1 MRTGRIF
8 TLVAALMLVIIPV
21 ARAVDDKV
29 TLDFANADIESVVKA
44 VSQISGRN
52 FLVDPRV
59 KGTVNVV
66 SGKPVPRELAYQI
79 LVSALRLQG
88 FAVVEQDGIA
98 RIVPE
103 SDAKVQA
110 GPVGRPG
117 HSSGHVITQVF
128 QIRYESATQLVNAIK
143 PLVANNNAISTVP
156 GNNALIITDY
166 ADNLRRIEKIIE
178 ALDVPADDEPEVI
191 PVRHASA
198 VDIANTLNR
207 LFAEGASIG
216 SPVGVADV
224 SQRLI
229 IVADGRTNS
238 LILRSGNPG
247 RKARVRSLL
256 STLDQPTAVKGNIHV
271 VPIRYAEATRIAQT
285 VRAILSGEAPAP
297 SVVSPPP
304 SAQPA
309 SGSGA
314 GLSPM
319 SASLSSSG
327 QAMGIASGS
336 IVQADA
342 ATNSLIITAPEP
354 IYKNLRYV
362 IDQLDRRRAQV
373 LIEAIVAEL
382 SADKA
387 SEFGIQWQNV
397 SGGNSARL
405 VGGTNFGSGGKNII
419 GVLENAAKAPVTGTL
434 GLPPGLNVGVIKGI
448 SNGVPVIPAMLRVL
462 ETDNNANILSTPS
475 IMTLDNEEAKII
487 IGQNVPFITG
497 SYAQSAT
504 ATTPTPF
511 QTYERKDVGI
521 SLKVRPQITEG
532 GVVRIQIYQEASS
545 VQPNSVSNAAG
556 PITNKRALESSV
568 LVDDGNIIVLGGLID
583 DSFGTG
589 EDKVPIL
596 GDIPLFGSLFRYE
609 TRKRTKTNLMVFLR
623 PTIVRE
629 PSDYQ
634 SLTSNRYGEIG
645 TAQKQFEESR
655 RIWYG
660 DSVSPRVPMLL
671 PK

>member
-1 MRTGRIF
+1 MRF
-8 TLVAALMLVIIPV
+8 FSAMLPVFAAMLF
-21 ARAVDDKV
+21 ASSEAMAADDKV
-29 TLDFANADIESVVKA
+29 TLDFANADVESVVKA
-44 VSQISGRN
+44 VSQLSGRN
-52 FLVDPRV
+52 FLIDPRV
-59 KGTVNVV
+59 KGIVNVV
-66 SGKPVPRELAYQI
+66 SGKPVPRDLAYQI

-88 FAVVEQDGIA
+88 FAVIEQDGIA
-98 RIVPE
+98 KIVPE

-110 GPVGRPG
+110 GPVGKPS
-117 HSSGHVITQVF
+117 HASGQVITQVF
-128 QIRYESATQLVNAIK
+128 QIRHESAQQLVNAIK
-143 PLVANNNAISTVP
+143 PLVANNNSISTVP
-156 GNNALIITDY
+156 GNNVLIITDY
-166 ADNLRRIEKIIE
+166 ADNIRRIEKIIE
-178 ALDVPADDEPEVI
+178 ALDVPVNDEPEII

-198 VDIANTLNR
+198 VDIAGLLNR
-207 LFAEGASIG
+207 LFAEGAG
-216 SPVGVADV
+216 SPGGATDV

-229 IVADGRTNS
+229 LVADGRTNS
-238 LILRSGNPG
+238 LILRSGNPA

-256 STLDQPTAVKGNIHV
+256 QTLDQPTAVQGNIHV
-271 VPIRYAEATRIAQT
+271 VPIRHAEATRIAQT
-285 VRAILSGEAPAP
+285 VRAILGGETASSAVTP
-297 SVVSPPP
+297 SSS
-304 SAQPA
+304 SAQTA
-309 SGSGA
+309 AGSGA

-319 SASLSSSG
+319 SVPLSPAGQVSG
-327 QAMGIASGS
+327 IVSGS

-342 ATNSLIITAPEP
+342 ATNSLIITAPDP
-354 IYKNLRYV
+354 IYKNLRHV
-362 IDQLDRRRAQV
+362 IDQLDRRRPQV

-405 VGGTNFGSGGKNII
+405 VGGTNFGSGGKNIV

-568 LVDDGNIIVLGGLID
+568 LVDDGSIIVLGGLID
-583 DSFGTG
+583 DNFGTG

-596 GDIPLFGSLFRYE
+596 GDIPLFGGLFRYE

-623 PTIVRE
+623 PTIVRD
-629 PSDYQ
+629 PADYH
-634 SLTSNRYGEIG
+634 SLTSHRYGEIG
-645 TAQKQFEESR
+645 TAQKNFEDNR
-655 RIWYG
+655 RAWYG
-660 DSVSPRVPMLL
+660 DTVAPRVPPL
-671 PK
+671 PDKK